1 MAPAKRRNVSLA
13 ETAEKSVKKAKID
26 LNAKVEIILESRKNA
41 NDVFDI
47 LEALEVN
54 IISYITLSTPTG
66 YMLVSSLCF

>member
-54 IISYITLSTPTG
+54 IISYITQSTLTG
-66 YMLVSSLCF
+66 YMLV